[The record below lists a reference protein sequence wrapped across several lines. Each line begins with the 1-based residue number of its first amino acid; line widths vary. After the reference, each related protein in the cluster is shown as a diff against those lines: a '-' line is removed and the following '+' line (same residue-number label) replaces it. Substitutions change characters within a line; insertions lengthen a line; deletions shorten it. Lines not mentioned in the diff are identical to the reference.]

1 MATYTSEQLAT
12 LFEEIS
18 TTKFTSNQFGK
29 KVERVKKVLDK
40 RPKEFDKVLNIFRP
54 SLAKA
59 NGLKKPLS
67 SWLLFV
73 DDYRKNAP
81 LGTSGKGQTAA
92 AKPVWAKMTEEEKK
106 PFVEES
112 KRLSAEYKK
121 AKEALMP
128 SDKDVSSGN
137 EVLASDNEKV
147 LSSSDEKELSSDD
160 EKELNDA
167 HSDSDGEDNTKTKKT
182 TKKKTKAD
190 TKSKSKKELLEEF
203 EDLMD
208 RDMIRYENDDGKF
221 FEYAID
227 GNRCLIREGTN
238 KDDTKFKYTPK
249 VMKSDKAV
257 VTSID
262 KLIAKN
268 QANGYELVC

>member
-1 MATYTSEQLAT
+1 MTTYSSAQLAT

-18 TTKFTSNQFGK
+18 GTKFTSNQFGK

-40 RPKEFDKVLNIFRP
+40 RGGFEKVLNIFRP
-54 SLAKA
+54 SVAKA

-73 DDYRKNAP
+73 DDFRKNAP
-81 LGTSGKGQTAA
+81 LGSSGKGQTAA
-92 AKPVWAKMTEEEKK
+92 AKPIWAKMTEEEKK

-121 AKEALMP
+121 AKEALM
-128 SDKDVSSGN
+128 SEDVSSGN
-137 EVLASDNEKV
+137 DVSASDDDKE
-147 LSSSDEKELSSDD
+147 LSSGDEKELSSGD
-160 EKELNDA
+160 EKQHNDGD
-167 HSDSDGEDNTKTKKT
+167 SDSDSEANTKTKKN
-182 TKKKTKAD
+182 TKKKTKNQ
-190 TKSKSKKELLEEF
+190 LLDEF
-203 EDLMD
+203 EDLME

-221 FEYAID
+221 FEYVID